1 MCNQT
6 FCTFAAPNCG
16 ILFDYYLVYFS
27 ITIYMYFCN
36 LYDLNNEKYKLFR

>member
-27 ITIYMYFCN
+27 ITIYKWGVWSTQFYQA
-36 LYDLNNEKYKLFR
+36 LHS